1 MGVGS
6 KLDICSRHEV
16 DYLSKVF
23 GTVVLVGWTV
33 VLVGSG
39 GKRMLQNKQTEDLV
53 K

>member
-6 KLDICSRHEV
+6 KLDICRRHEV

-23 GTVVLVGWTV
+23 GTVTVVLVGWTV

-39 GKRMLQNKQTEDLV
+39 GKRMLQNKQT
-53 K
+53 